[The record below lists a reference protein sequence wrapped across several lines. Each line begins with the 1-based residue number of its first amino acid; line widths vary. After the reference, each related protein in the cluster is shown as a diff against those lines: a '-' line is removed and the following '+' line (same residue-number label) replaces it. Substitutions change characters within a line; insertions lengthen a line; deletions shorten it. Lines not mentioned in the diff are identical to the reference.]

1 MLEQYDPDINVVNIN
16 CILDK
21 IRAEIDGLTYY
32 WCEVNPRTVID
43 DILQIIDKYKES
55 EG

>member
-21 IRAEIDGLTYY
+21 ISKEI
-32 WCEVNPRTVID
+32 
-43 DILQIIDKYKES
+43 KYCREN
-55 EG
+55 EEQA